1 VNPLPQYLRTRSPHL
16 ATTGSGA
23 GPFLTWIQRRLLP
36 CLPLAAPSSSFRAN
50 LEISIAQPALRRWRA
65 LSGRARKPQK
75 IPHRNA
81 SHVRRLCD
89 FSRCIAR
96 LRPMRKKS
104 RKNPGNA
111 VFTTR
116 RSTSQNALD
125 NRIKTPNNQAGT
137 FFNRLKLEKM
147 PLVSL

>member
-1 VNPLPQYLRTRSPHL
+1 V
-16 ATTGSGA
+16 
-23 GPFLTWIQRRLLP
+23 
-36 CLPLAAPSSSFRAN
+36 LPLAAPSSSFRAN

-75 IPHRNA
+75 IPHRNG

-89 FSRCIAR
+89 FSRCVAR
-96 LRPMRKKS
+96 LRPTRKKS

-116 RSTSQNALD
+116 RITSQNILD
-125 NRIKTPNNQAGT
+125 SRIKTPNNQAGT
-137 FFNRLKLEKM
+137 FFNRIKFEKM